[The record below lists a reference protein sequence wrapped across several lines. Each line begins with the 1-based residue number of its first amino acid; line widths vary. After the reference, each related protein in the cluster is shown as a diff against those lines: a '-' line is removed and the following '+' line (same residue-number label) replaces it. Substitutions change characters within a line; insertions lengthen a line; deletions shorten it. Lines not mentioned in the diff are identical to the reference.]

1 MGESKWLCLYIT
13 GPLVSASAAL
23 YRLVHFF
30 FKWPSYLP
38 PPEEDYIASNRL
50 QILYIAQFFYNCYI
64 LLLFNLLITLTLKSW
79 HQLPASPYPSKG
91 ENTTCIRCMFL
102 LSHMEIEEGN
112 IHLMHGIPPP
122 SKKKFHLSYK
132 YSTSIFYGGKKKL
145 FVFNEFYIF
154 HKNCIK
160 WFINNCSKSTN

>member
-50 QILYIAQFFYNCYI
+50 QILYIAKFFCNCYV

-79 HQLPASPYPSKG
+79 HQLLASPYPSKG

-102 LSHMEIEEGN
+102 PFYMEIKEGN
-112 IHLMHGIPPP
+112 IHLMHDIPPP
-122 SKKKFHLSYK
+122 FKEKFHLSYK
-132 YSTSIFYGGKKKL
+132 YSTSIFFRKKKKPI
-145 FVFNEFYIF
+145 FFNEFLYF
-154 HKNCIK
+154 P
-160 WFINNCSKSTN
+160 